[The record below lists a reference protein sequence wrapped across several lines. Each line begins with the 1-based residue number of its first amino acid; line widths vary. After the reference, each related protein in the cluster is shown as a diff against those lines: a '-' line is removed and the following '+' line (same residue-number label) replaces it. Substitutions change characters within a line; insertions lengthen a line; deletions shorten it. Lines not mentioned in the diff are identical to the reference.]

1 MNFSPTIPRMLPKN
15 NNMQH
20 NNNLFNINHHH
31 LIVVIQVVVIIRHH
45 TALQKMEL
53 TDFRKFYLS
62 QFSHVVNVNDLLH
75 RCFICKQVFSSHHLQ
90 WLSTSAEHMNSHAMH
105 FPCLKTSENGPG
117 RVLACTRCY
126 HSLASQWENMEA
138 ERIPLEHRR

>member
-1 MNFSPTIPRMLPKN
+1 MIPRMLPKN

-20 NNNLFNINHHH
+20 NSNPFNINRHP
-31 LIVVIQVVVIIRHH
+31 IVVILAIHLLMVLLR
-45 TALQKMEL
+45 MDM
-53 TDFRKFYLS
+53 DFRKFYHFLRPFMLIS
-62 QFSHVVNVNDLLH
+62 FL

-126 HSLASQWENMEA
+126 HSLASQWENMEV